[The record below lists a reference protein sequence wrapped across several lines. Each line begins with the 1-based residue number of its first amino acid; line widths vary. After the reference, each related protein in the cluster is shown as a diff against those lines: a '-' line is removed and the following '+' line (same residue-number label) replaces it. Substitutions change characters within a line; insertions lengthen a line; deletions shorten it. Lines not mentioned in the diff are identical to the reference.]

1 VHEALARDR
10 GVHAVGQAVH
20 DVFGDLVAD
29 VADEQGHCHARDW
42 IAQPETEGDGDCN
55 VWRVQTRGADKRA
68 N

>member
-20 DVFGDLVAD
+20 DVFGDLLAD
-29 VADEQGHCHARDW
+29 VADEQGDCHARDR
-42 IAQPETEGDGDCN
+42 IAQPETEGDGHCD
-55 VWRVQTRGADKRA
+55 VWRVQTWGADERA